1 MKLNPDELGTVAG
14 GIGVGEILAA
24 DMAAGELP
32 AHAASMS
39 FGSDE
44 KGWLSGLSDTSVPGA
59 GSAQVVQNTFQ
70 AVCPA
75 CGRKTPHLPLSGAR
89 AKCTICGKVQFNI

>member
-32 AHAASMS
+32 AH
-39 FGSDE
+39 
-44 KGWLSGLSDTSVPGA
+44 
-59 GSAQVVQNTFQ
+59 VQNVPSAEKFSLIF
-70 AVCPA
+70 
-75 CGRKTPHLPLSGAR
+75 KTIYLKSS
-89 AKCTICGKVQFNI
+89 